1 MAGLTGHLEGSV
13 VPSPRLQKRS
23 STSLYATYPTL
34 RREVCCN
41 SAYRMRFLQPS
52 LRRLVQVSLS
62 FRAVC
67 LCHPE
72 QSVPVI
78 PSGLSLSF
86 RAVCSCH
93 SERSV
98 SVIPS
103 AAKESL
109 SCHFNQAEPLCHFDR
124 AQRVEKSTITVWRTF
139 GLLRPETRQT
149 RVNKVASAAF
159 FRAGKRFRARPFRE
173 IPGQARNDG
182 GEQARNDKGEA
193 RNSRE
198 CLVFCRIIRNFASA
212 GDVLPKKMD

>member
-34 RREVCCN
+34 RRAVCCN

-67 LCHPE
+67 LCHSE
-72 QSVPVI
+72 RSVSVI
-78 PSGLSLSF
+78 PSGLFLSF

-98 SVIPS
+98 PVIPS

-124 AQRVEKSTITVWRTF
+124 AASLCHFNRAASLCHFDRAERVEKS
-139 GLLRPETRQT
+139 
-149 RVNKVASAAF
+149 F
-159 FRAGKRFRARPFRE
+159 FEPTPR
-173 IPGQARNDG
+173 
-182 GEQARNDKGEA
+182 
-193 RNSRE
+193 S
-198 CLVFCRIIRNFASA
+198 
-212 GDVLPKKMD
+212 